1 MTVNEHSVTVSNI
14 AQGLI
19 RRLLTRRSTHM
30 QMIQEKICRIFRY
43 TQRKCMCIK
52 SDRTDGGSKTLM
64 HVFDRFEDT
73 DLITELLKDMY
84 AELPEKNPK
93 KAK

>member
-1 MTVNEHSVTVSNI
+1 
-14 AQGLI
+14 
-19 RRLLTRRSTHM
+19 
-30 QMIQEKICRIFRY
+30 
-43 TQRKCMCIK
+43 MCIK
-52 SDRTDGGSKTLM
+52 IDRTDGGSKTLM